1 METNMDIMN
10 YYLSSKL
17 WISNQKLIIEMNNQN
32 IDNAIKMI
40 DIYTKSLELF
50 WEAKEHEDNQL
61 KEFQVEFDK
70 FIKVNNLDG

>member
-17 WISNQKLIIEMNNQN
+17 CISNQKLIIEMNNQN

-50 WEAKEHEDNQL
+50 WETKEHEENQL

-70 FIKVNNLDG
+70 FMKENNLDG